1 MFVLIADFDLDG
13 ITSFEPKSA
22 ENLLAHPREVA
33 VNMRNG
39 DSTIRSQDALPLIL
53 GASDVANILGISR
66 AKAYQLFHRLDFPA
80 LKLDKRLLVR
90 RELFFQWLD
99 RQIQAASE

>member
-1 MFVLIADFDLDG
+1 
-13 ITSFEPKSA
+13 
-22 ENLLAHPREVA
+22 
-33 VNMRNG
+33 MRKG
-39 DSTIRSQDALPLIL
+39 STIVRSPEELPLIL

-66 AKAYQLFHRLDFPA
+66 AKAYQLFHRLDFPT

-99 RQIQAASE
+99 KQTQVEGYSG

>member
-13 ITSFEPKSA
+13 ITSFEPKPA
-22 ENLLAHPREVA
+22 ENLLAHPREVV
-33 VNMRNG
+33 VNMCNG
-39 DSTIRSQDALPLIL
+39 DSIIRSQDDLPLIL

-66 AKAYQLFHRLDFPA
+66 AKAYQLFHRLDFPT

-99 RQIQAASE
+99 RQIQTTGE